1 VRSIVGRVPRLLHNV
16 NWLGETLNTMKRI
29 WTLSVCGIAILC
41 GTTALAAAPA
51 SSGTKLN
58 LAREA
63 FYRCRSLTGQTLY
76 GDSVPVGCQGLDT
89 EVLNERGMLLRVIEG
104 DKTRNEREA
113 REARDAV
120 ARKEK
125 ETRDQRDH
133 VLKETYLSVADIERL
148 RDQRL
153 DLLAGQY
160 RLTEQNIASLKER
173 QSRLEKQIA
182 RFKPYSD
189 KPNAPPLPDHLAEE
203 MVNTANSLKVYQE
216 TLTKNHIEQQQL
228 TESFASDIKRFKE
241 LKGLR

>member
-1 VRSIVGRVPRLLHNV
+1 VRSIVGRVARLLHNV

-29 WTLSVCGIAILC
+29 WTLSVCGIAMLC
-41 GTTALAAAPA
+41 GTNAPAAAPA
-51 SSGTKLN
+51 PGAKVN
-58 LAREA
+58 LSREA
-63 FYRCRSLTGQTLY
+63 FYRCRSITGQTLY
-76 GDSVPVGCQGLDT
+76 GDSMPIGCQGLDT

-113 REARDAV
+113 REARDSV
-120 ARKEK
+120 ARKER
-125 ETRDQRDH
+125 ETRDQRDR
-133 VLKETYLSVADIERL
+133 VLKETYLTVADIERL

-160 RLTEQNIASLKER
+160 RLTEQNIASLRER

-182 RFKPYSD
+182 RFRPYSD

-216 TLTKNHIEQQQL
+216 TLTKNHVEQQQL
-228 TESFASDIKRFKE
+228 TDSFASDIKRFKE